1 MDRIAHGSCLKCSS
15 LGWATNQ
22 VTYRG
27 RSTPSGI
34 CRILGHNGRVLT
46 RVGPD
51 LCDVAS
57 IGELATTCGN
67 AIWMYPWITIIRHKK
82 PPVVHKVRVEHKPHH
97 ADLIRHDGPTWNVEK
112 GSRKIDRE
120 RLPGGSLRDI
130 GEPHKASLS
139 GQKHAAR
146 SIRVGH
152 HIQVIM
158 STIANRLADI

>member
-27 RSTPSGI
+27 RSAPSGI

-46 RVGPD
+46 CVGPD
-51 LCDVAS
+51 LCDIAS

-67 AIWMYPWITIIRHKK
+67 AIRMFPWITIIRHKK